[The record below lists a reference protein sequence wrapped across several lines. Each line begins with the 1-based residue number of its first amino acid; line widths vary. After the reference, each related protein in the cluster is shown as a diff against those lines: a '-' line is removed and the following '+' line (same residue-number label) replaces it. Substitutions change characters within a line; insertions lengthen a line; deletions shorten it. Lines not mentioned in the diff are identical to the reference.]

1 MLPMAQ
7 GYFYYT
13 SRHKFHIRRRCI
25 DFCMWVR
32 TTEIRLLYWLL
43 KKKRNLKRKH
53 APERPGSFDDDLFL
67 GISEAAD

>member
-7 GYFYYT
+7 GYSYCT

-25 DFCMWVR
+25 DFCEPARRKFVY
-32 TTEIRLLYWLL
+32 LLVA
-43 KKKRNLKRKH
+43 KKKKKLETKN

-67 GISEAAD
+67 GISEATD